1 LNRTTSIGVPVK
13 LSEQNF
19 EKKLPQGVVFTN
31 KRKNCSTNFQVLRL
45 HAAITPQRLL
55 IVRNSPPK
63 MPSSFH
69 FTAKLLNDIIVT
81 NYFDI
86 TRRLNYNRNEQ
97 IGRLMGRIETV
108 VGVTMATV

>member
-1 LNRTTSIGVPVK
+1 
-13 LSEQNF
+13 
-19 EKKLPQGVVFTN
+19 
-31 KRKNCSTNFQVLRL
+31 
-45 HAAITPQRLL
+45 
-55 IVRNSPPK
+55 